1 MAGKFDFKK
10 EYKDLYMPRE
20 APRLLE
26 VPSMNFVGV
35 NGTGDPNGPDY
46 EKAVGILYGVA
57 FTIKMSKMT
66 GEMPEG
72 YFDYVVPPLEGLWWC
87 EDGAFDFYRRENW
100 LWTSMIRQP
109 DFVSREVFERAVFA
123 LKKKKPELDTSRAKL
138 MSFTEGLC
146 VQMLHKG
153 PYATEP
159 QTVDEMKRFME
170 QNGLSDET
178 GMVRKHHEI
187 YLSDPRKTAPDK
199 LRTVLRHPAKR
210 NSPGEDL

>member
-1 MAGKFDFKK
+1 MAEKFDFKK
-10 EYKDLYMPRE
+10 EYKDLYMPKE
-20 APRLLE
+20 TPRLLE
-26 VPSMNFVGV
+26 VPSMNFVCV
-35 NGTGDPNGPDY
+35 NGTGDPDGPDY
-46 EKAVGILYGVA
+46 EKAVGILYGVS

-72 YFDYVVPPLEGLWWC
+72 YFDYVVPPLEGLWWY
-87 EDGAFDFYRRENW
+87 EDGEFDFYRRENW

-109 DFVSREVFERAVFA
+109 DFVSPEVFERAVSA

-138 MSFTEGLC
+138 MTFTEGLC

-159 QTVDEMKRFME
+159 QTVAEMKRFLE

-178 GMVRKHHEI
+178 GLVRKHHEI
-187 YLSDPRKTAPDK
+187 YLSDPRRTAPDK

-210 NSPGEDL
+210 NSPGKDL